1 LDYFLGAQSGGVVTY
16 EPTSTG
22 QAFSKSQVPIMRGKR
37 SRVVNSK
44 QTTLSQGFCLSL
56 KMATIMI
63 TSSLH
68 FAAAVASRGEVATRK
83 GAVGG
88 LLFKSPAFLALSV
101 RGGSSSTAH
110 DSSSSSS
117 SSSNYIT
124 LANPAPGSP
133 FHYAF
138 PVHSLEAAKEFY
150 GTILACDEG
159 RSSSKWQ
166 DYSLH
171 GHQIVCHYVGDD
183 YRCVDY
189 YNLVGGDE
197 VPVPHAGLALTVDQ
211 FHALAHRLRTFN
223 VQFIIEPHLRFVNM
237 PGEQWTMFFKDPSGN
252 NLEFNAM
259 TKMENLFASIMLID
273 HVCVCVEKE

>member
-1 LDYFLGAQSGGVVTY
+1 
-16 EPTSTG
+16 
-22 QAFSKSQVPIMRGKR
+22 M
-37 SRVVNSK
+37 
-44 QTTLSQGFCLSL
+44 
-56 KMATIMI
+56 MI
-63 TSSLH
+63 ASSLR
-68 FAAAVASRGEVATRK
+68 FAAAVASRGDIATRR
-83 GAVGG
+83 AAAGG
-88 LLFKSPAFLALSV
+88 LLTSPAFVALTV
-101 RGGSSSTAH
+101 RGGSSSTSDA
-110 DSSSSSS
+110 SSSSSS

-150 GTILACDEG
+150 GTILACEEG

-171 GHQIVCHYVGDD
+171 GHQIVCHWVGND

-189 YNLVGGDE
+189 YNPVDGDE

-211 FHALAHRLRTFN
+211 FHNLADRLKKAG
-223 VQFIIEPHLRFVNM
+223 VKFIIEPHLRFVNM

-252 NLEFNAM
+252 NLEFKAM
-259 TKMENLFASIMLID
+259 TKEENLFAKYNVD
-273 HVCVCVEKE
+273 